1 MDSYTDFKT
10 GSEELTILLLSCLI
24 NNYGE
29 VGVASKRMYKNPTS
43 ERGGGSNKENNFSI
57 WSETRVSKV
66 CPQCEKYWGSCRV

>member
-10 GSEELTILLLSCLI
+10 DSEELTILLLSCLI

-57 WSETRVSKV
+57 
-66 CPQCEKYWGSCRV
+66 